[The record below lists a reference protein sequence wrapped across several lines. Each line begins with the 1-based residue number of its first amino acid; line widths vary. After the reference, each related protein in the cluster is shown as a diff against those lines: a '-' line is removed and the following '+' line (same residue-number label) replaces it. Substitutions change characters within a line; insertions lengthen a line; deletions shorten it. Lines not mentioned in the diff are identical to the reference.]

1 MSIYWQAIYSDGSIL
16 DQHKGAKYQD
26 IDRSRLT
33 AFDLWLHPDKGP
45 GIEPR
50 LLIRVDLRD
59 DTIEGVGP
67 RRLIWRQRHTLS
79 SKGEE
84 FSFHLVGWQR
94 TVRPPQTEKGRLDE
108 GQRGRSPQMGGRNV
122 QAIAYVFEDG
132 AVFLGGQFDERDIF
146 MYSVQKLECEE

>member
-1 MSIYWQAIYSDGSIL
+1 MSIYWQAIYSDSSIL

-26 IDRSRLT
+26 IDRSRLA

-94 TVRPPQTEKGRLDE
+94 TVRPPQTEI
-108 GQRGRSPQMGGRNV
+108 GGRNI

-146 MYSVQKLECEE
+146 MYSVQKLECEEEGVGSR

>member
-1 MSIYWQAIYSDGSIL
+1 MTIYWQAIHSDGSIL

-33 AFDLWLHPDKGP
+33 AFDLWLHPNEGA

-79 SKGEE
+79 SSGEE

-94 TVRPPQTEKGRLDE
+94 TVKPPQNGTI
-108 GQRGRSPQMGGRNV
+108 GGRNI
-122 QAIAYVFEDG
+122 QTIAYVFENG

-146 MYSVQKLECEE
+146 MYSAQRLECEPDLA